1 MTSTALGFSAFG
13 VTTRTTRSTLFPE
26 ARDVGTCVVAGR
38 RVLVA
43 AFGVIRRTHAA
54 NLVALPTTPPD
65 DTSSDAFSAFTC
77 GLGLGEDMI
86 TARKE
91 LAAEIKKSSSA
102 TGLKLLRLEAGLSQR
117 QLAQAVGTSQPENR
131 HHRGW
136 EEWHGFWNGAEDRF
150 RAGCHG
156 GPTCRSG
163 GRSPAWIGSRQVVFL
178 SMT

>member
-117 QLAQAVGTSQPENR
+117 QLAQAVGTSHPKIATIEAGKSGMGFGMAQKIASVLGVTVDQLAAAEGAR
-131 HHRGW
+131 LRG
-136 EEWHGFWNGAEDRF
+136 
-150 RAGCHG
+150 
-156 GPTCRSG
+156 
-163 GRSPAWIGSRQVVFL
+163 
-178 SMT
+178 